1 MKELPSKQPPKTA
14 KFVSSKEHGWTF
26 MTDPCLSTRDGFI
39 KLSHMKVICGRSRH
53 TRRNR
58 LNAAP
63 MKFVQSWRNLS
74 FRVLMK
80 FVHIQNKI
88 SLPCKHKYFVHSP
101 APCKFV
107 HSHTRI
113 PCHHEHEPLDH
124 SCHVKWFTDVLHG
137 RKNFPSSVKFC
148 GISAE
153 SRTARLRSGMAFSA
167 IPAIFRSPRCKLRL
181 CRPHCGLKFCMDFAR
196 TFEL

>member
-1 MKELPSKQPPKTA
+1 MLSLLELSMEVESGLKTKKELPSKLLPKTA
-14 KFVSSKEHGWTF
+14 KFVSSKEHGSTF
-26 MTDPCLSTRDGFI
+26 MTNLCLSMRDGFI

-80 FVHIQNKI
+80 FVHIQNKSVFHASI
-88 SLPCKHKYFVHSP
+88 NTLFTAQ

-113 PCHHEHEPLDH
+113 PCHHEHEPDSIIHAMLNGLPT
-124 SCHVKWFTDVLHG
+124 F
-137 RKNFPSSVKFC
+137 FM
-148 GISAE
+148 AE
-153 SRTARLRSGMAFSA
+153 KTSERNET
-167 IPAIFRSPRCKLRL
+167 
-181 CRPHCGLKFCMDFAR
+181 
-196 TFEL
+196 

>member
-1 MKELPSKQPPKTA
+1 MLSLLELSMEVESGLKTKKELPSKLLPKTA
-14 KFVSSKEHGWTF
+14 KFVSSKEHGSTF
-26 MTDPCLSTRDGFI
+26 MTNLCLSMRDGFI

-88 SLPCKHKYFVHSP
+88 SLPCKHKYFVHS
-101 APCKFV
+101 
-107 HSHTRI
+107 
-113 PCHHEHEPLDH
+113 
-124 SCHVKWFTDVLHG
+124 
-137 RKNFPSSVKFC
+137 SS
-148 GISAE
+148 A
-153 SRTARLRSGMAFSA
+153 MQ
-167 IPAIFRSPRCKLRL
+167 
-181 CRPHCGLKFCMDFAR
+181 
-196 TFEL
+196 